1 MQYLKYFGIFL
12 LFLVA
17 GFFGMI
23 WMAPSEVSFQVNE
36 DINAPIT
43 EVFDATTNP
52 QKLSKWIAGV
62 NTVKQVKGDGSAKG
76 SAYDLFF
83 EGEGNM
89 IMRQTV
95 NVFEPNK
102 LYAYKGIVEDFM
114 EVVSSTE
121 YEALDSNSTRIFT
134 KVSIR
139 PLSQKM
145 KMFMHAKETHKKNSA
160 ANFTRLKKYLEK

>member
-1 MQYLKYFGIFL
+1 MQYLKYFGILL
-12 LFLVA
+12 LFLAA
-17 GFFGMI
+17 GFYGVI

-36 DINAPIT
+36 DIHAPIT

-52 QKLSKWIAGV
+52 HKLSKWITGV
-62 NTVKQVKGDGSAKG
+62 NTVKQVKGDLASKG
-76 SAYDLFF
+76 SEYDLYF

-95 NVFEPNK
+95 NVFEANK
-102 LYAYKGIVEDFM
+102 LYAYKGVVEDFM
-114 EVVSSTE
+114 EVISSTE

-134 KVSIR
+134 TVSIR

-145 KMFMHAKETHKKNSA
+145 KMFMYAKETHKKNSA
-160 ANFTRLKKYLEK
+160 ANYNRLKEYLEE